1 MCHFC
6 GPELL
11 DPVLRCNS
19 GRSRSNVL
27 LPYRRTPTEKATARC
42 QLVCNATRHLGKP
55 PVEQIVREVRD
66 HWRDRYYLTAPYPS
80 CCFNFLF
87 FPLQIAGLSIFWPHQ
102 FFFGALS
109 FSFAS
114 EWSLITYSR
123 LWAGSRISGRRKHKP
138 ASLPRYSFALSLS
151 LPSSLTHTVHFQ
163 CTVIITSEGKF

>member
-1 MCHFC
+1 VCHFC

-27 LPYRRTPTEKATARC
+27 LPCRRTPTEKATARC

-87 FPLQIAGLSIFWPHQ
+87 SPLQIAGLAPPIFL
-102 FFFGALS
+102 ALS
-109 FSFAS
+109 PFPLLLSGCLLPTLDFGPVVESVAAGNTS
-114 EWSLITYSR
+114 PPLSLAT
-123 LWAGSRISGRRKHKP
+123 L
-138 ASLPRYSFALSLS
+138 LLSLS
-151 LPSSLTHTVHFQ
+151 PSRPLLHTQYTFSVQ
-163 CTVIITSEGKF
+163 S